1 MESSGVKLLGSNRG
15 SLNEV
20 NCTVFARVKNYRCEM
35 SIDLYV
41 FFVQVHKIRNFMP
54 YFREITVFIRLFPVF
69 VTGCLCGQNGQNI
82 GQLFKKIGQLHRYKN
97 KDKII
102 ERKRTEVP
110 VFENRNLPSKRPL

>member
-20 NCTVFARVKNYRCEM
+20 NCTVFASVKNYRCEM

-41 FFVQVHKIRNFMP
+41 FFVYVHKIRNFMSF
-54 YFREITVFIRLFPVF
+54 FREITVFISSFCYRVLVWTERTEYWT
-69 VTGCLCGQNGQNI
+69 VIQENWTN
-82 GQLFKKIGQLHRYKN
+82 RYKN

-110 VFENRNLPSKRPL
+110 VFDYGNLPSKGPL